1 MLTNEEQV
9 IDQLQ
14 RIAEDIEGRGAADGL
29 NSSTA
34 QLERIA
40 NALERIAAALE
51 PNRKAWTTEKE
62 DSMNLHA
69 ILHAMLH
76 LYAGGLR

>member
-1 MLTNEEQV
+1 MLTDEEKA
-9 IDQLQ
+9 IDQPQ
-14 RIAEDIEGRGAADGL
+14 RIAEGIEGRDAADGL

-62 DSMNLHA
+62 DDAN
-69 ILHAMLH
+69 IHAMMYQLVTGR
-76 LYAGGLR
+76 GGLR